1 MRIGFHLFLVCLV
14 FLVCISSSETTDAIL
29 YSILIPNGLFVFSVV
44 VLVYWSD
51 HPISFIALKEDHPRK
66 LFKAELCKKS
76 NFTKRQLR
84 RLSFRFQL
92 FLASCLKGFKS
103 QQVEVLVSSTSALQ
117 HWLRYS
123 ALHRLFKLYFL
134 NCIFKL
140 DFVMDFLNCIF

>member
-1 MRIGFHLFLVCLV
+1 MASKNLFGKCSKSKERLNIL
-14 FLVCISSSETTDAIL
+14 FSHSCISCIYYISCISCISRSETTDAIL

-103 QQVEVLVSSTSALQ
+103 QQVEVLVSSTSAL
-117 HWLRYS
+117 H
-123 ALHRLFKLYFL
+123 
-134 NCIFKL
+134 
-140 DFVMDFLNCIF
+140 